1 LEDATEGVRLQGVSK
16 GRVIPAAVPMIH
28 QPQAAVKPL
37 GGEELPC
44 QGDGQGAGQDAA
56 VGVVPQVA
64 LAVAIRVADGQYGV
78 GGVGVEVVEGAV
90 HAGDHPSTLLRT
102 GPLAVGVVV
111 LGDARN
117 AGLGFGAGR
126 VADIVG
132 SGEADGVDV
141 PASAS

>member
-1 LEDATEGVRLQGVSK
+1 
-16 GRVIPAAVPMIH
+16 MIH

-37 GGEELPC
+37 GGEELLC

-90 HAGDHPSTLLRT
+90 HAGDHP
-102 GPLAVGVVV
+102 LAVGVVV